1 MILNG
6 RDRDT
11 TKFAKLLAN
20 LDGASIIG
28 LTRILEVKVFYDDI
42 KDKKGKP
49 TPRSG
54 ESIIEECLVKFHS
67 LSRAKRK
74 QILTIL
80 ENAKKE
86 K

>member
-1 MILNG
+1 MILNC

-20 LDGASIIG
+20 LDGASLLG
-28 LTRILEVKVFYDDI
+28 LMKILGVKVFYDDV

-49 TPRSG
+49 QPRSG
-54 ESIIEECLVKFHS
+54 ESIIEDCLVKFHS
-67 LSRAKRK
+67 LSRPKRR
-74 QILTIL
+74 QILLIL
-80 ENAKKE
+80 TNAKKE

>member
-20 LDGASIIG
+20 LDGASLFG
-28 LTRILEVKVFYDDI
+28 LTRVLGVKVFYDDV

-49 TPRSG
+49 MPRSG
-54 ESIIEECLVKFHS
+54 EAILEDCLVKFHA
-67 LSRAKRK
+67 LSRPKRREILA
-74 QILTIL
+74 ILTK
-80 ENAKKE
+80 AKKE